1 MVDRRLKHR
10 DEIIV
15 FALILLVYSL
25 TCWDRSPYTAH
36 VYQAVA
42 FLHGHAYVDTP
53 DYIER
58 AVVNGKRYQLHPPLP
73 AILLMPFAAVFG
85 LSTNQNWFA
94 IVVGALDAAL
104 MWRLLGKVDRGR

>member
-1 MVDRRLKHR
+1 MKYR

-15 FALILLVYSL
+15 FALVLLVYSL
-25 TCWDRSPYTAH
+25 TCWGRSPYTAH

-73 AILLMPFAAVFG
+73 AILLMPFAAIFG

-104 MWRLLGKVDRGR
+104 MWRLLGTVDRGR